1 MREKVVRLL
10 GLVQAG
16 RLTLDDAAP
25 LLAALSPRLAL
36 EGGDRELLASLLA
49 RDNLSAEQLAEHLL
63 LLRGMRDPSMRTPQS
78 VRGRTGGREA
88 MTDHLTELVGRT
100 LDSATKSLD
109 AKPLEQQP
117 SRGEARSQP
126 GASPRVLSVHTE
138 SSDGSEYHAHFPLSL
153 APHLHKLIPPH
164 GVRALEAAG
173 FSLEALQLLIEA
185 DPPPGDLVT
194 AEDSQGNEIHISIR

>member
-25 LLAALSPRLAL
+25 LLAALSPKLAL
-36 EGGDRELLASLLA
+36 EGSDRELLASLLA
-49 RDNLSAEQLAEHLL
+49 RENLSAEQLAEHLL
-63 LLRGMRDPSMRTPQS
+63 LLRGLRDPSPRTPQPG
-78 VRGRTGGREA
+78 RGRPGGREA
-88 MTDHLTELVGRT
+88 ITDRTAELVGRT
-100 LDSATKSLD
+100 LDSAADS
-109 AKPLEQQP
+109 PQQHLNW
-117 SRGEARSQP
+117 GELRPQP
-126 GASPRVLSVHTE
+126 GPSARVLSVHTE

-194 AEDSQGNEIHISIR
+194 AEDSAGNEIQISIR